1 MKPNSKSLS
10 TPLALAALMM
20 ISATGTVIT
29 PTSAHAYSCKTYPTQ
44 AVGVRKGKIKA
55 RIVARKGWQSIV
67 KSNLGVPW
75 SLWSIAKDKSLTCVK
90 INTNQGKKWRCLAS
104 AKPCLYV
111 VK

>member
-20 ISATGTVIT
+20 IAMASTVMT
-29 PTSAHAYSCKTYPTQ
+29 TTNAHAYSCKTYPTQ

>member
-1 MKPNSKSLS
+1 MNFQTITRS
-10 TPLALAALMM
+10 TPLAIAALLLLA
-20 ISATGTVIT
+20 SAGTTIT
-29 PTSAHAYSCKTYPTQ
+29 TTQAKAYSCKTYPTQ

>member
-1 MKPNSKSLS
+1 MSRFSLS
-10 TPLALAALMM
+10 LSSPLIILAVV
-20 ISATGTVIT
+20 SFATLGTV
-29 PTSAHAYSCKTYPTQ
+29 SLSQEAKAYSCKSYPTQ

-55 RIVARKGWQSIV
+55 RIVARKGWSSIV

-75 SLWSIAKDKSLTCVK
+75 SVWSIAKNKSITCAK

-111 VK
+111 VQ